1 MVKIESISEG
11 ASVTAVL
18 GGERKSVFAKQLIT
32 YAESRTLE
40 VVGGTVVYSIDEI
53 EVVELSDSNTKSGTD
68 TGTAAPAATPTP
80 AAEPVPA
87 PVPEPAP
94 APAQPVASAAKTEA
108 APKKVI
114 IQPAAKPAAKA

>member
-1 MVKIESISEG
+1 MVKIENISEG
-11 ASVTAVL
+11 ALVTAVL

-53 EVVELSDSNTKSGTD
+53 EVVELSDSSTKSGTD
-68 TGTAAPAATPTP
+68 TGTAAPDATPTP
-80 AAEPVPA
+80 A
-87 PVPEPAP
+87 PEPAP